1 MDDFGSSNL
10 ADETTEM
17 APETA
22 VNSTSELRK
31 RRSTRIVQAVPLQ
44 VTGVDALGRPF
55 MERTSSLILNC
66 HGCRYQ
72 SKHYVL
78 KNMWVKLEVPHAE
91 ADQPPRTVRGRV
103 AWIQRPRTVRQFFQ
117 VALELESPG
126 NVWGI
131 AFPPE
136 DWFAPTEAEKAQA
149 AAAAHGAPQV
159 NLPLP
164 PLTSAPM
171 PADTSDTEFHV
182 SLTEPE
188 PPAPSSPDN
197 VRVFPS
203 PASTTD
209 ASLQL
214 ARHVTRLLAEAR
226 QQIQAAAR
234 EAAAQAVSVERRS
247 SAEQWEHKVA
257 EARESLSKELSAAI
271 ERIHEES
278 QTQSRAAHEAAAA
291 ALQEDLPRRLAPQL
305 EELTRHLTTQLS
317 EQGRAQRAEHE
328 EQLTGAAETLSEVVQ
343 QAEEATMR
351 LRTGAEQIELQTAAR
366 VEAAQRAIDEA
377 ARQREEALAARLES
391 LTAAGNEAH
400 QHTTETIAA
409 AHAKWQSYLAGEA
422 EAALTRW
429 QSTVDS
435 TFAAAQERAA
445 GGLNERANTLL
456 SAFQQEAERL
466 GGNFRA
472 SAAEISEKSDR
483 QAQGLQ
489 ESLLAQTVRAEAASM
504 RAAETSERLEQL
516 AARLETVQ
524 EHALTR
530 FQSQADDVLSLHR
543 NELHRQ
549 SETLLEEISARIRTA
564 FDESGREAVSRFGQE
579 IESLVAP
586 QVEKATDAMQRL
598 AGGRSLLDAALTM
611 HQERIRASSEESFAE
626 ALVKFRANLGSVED
640 LLRQTAD
647 TVTSQSLSD
656 FELRVESL
664 KQQTVDDLVKSAG
677 WYEKRALTQTQ
688 SAAEKVSEQVG
699 NQLRDRATDI
709 AGEFATE
716 LDQSSRNFVTYAQ
729 TQMAE
734 VVSEAFERARGLFAE
749 AAETTSAAFIDEIQ
763 RHARQDLDGFEAE
776 LQRSTEETRTQMEAA
791 RSELAQKVTR
801 EQEDFLRR
809 FQEGMTSAM
818 ESGVAD
824 AHQRVQAGFEPL
836 LESWKAMTGAQQR
849 EMQTIYSRIGEEAAE
864 HYRERLDNVS
874 NQWML
879 ATVTSLDHQSRESVA
894 RIAANA
900 EERLRDT
907 CTKVFADIGDAL
919 RDRMQQIATRLEPPS
934 PNAPPSEDSKQ
945 GA

>member
-1 MDDFGSSNL
+1 
-10 ADETTEM
+10 
-17 APETA
+17 
-22 VNSTSELRK
+22 
-31 RRSTRIVQAVPLQ
+31 
-44 VTGVDALGRPF
+44 
-55 MERTSSLILNC
+55 
-66 HGCRYQ
+66 
-72 SKHYVL
+72 
-78 KNMWVKLEVPHAE
+78 
-91 ADQPPRTVRGRV
+91 
-103 AWIQRPRTVRQFFQ
+103 
-117 VALELESPG
+117 
-126 NVWGI
+126 
-131 AFPPE
+131 
-136 DWFAPTEAEKAQA
+136 
-149 AAAAHGAPQV
+149 
-159 NLPLP
+159 
-164 PLTSAPM
+164 
-171 PADTSDTEFHV
+171 
-182 SLTEPE
+182 
-188 PPAPSSPDN
+188 
-197 VRVFPS
+197 
-203 PASTTD
+203 
-209 ASLQL
+209 
-214 ARHVTRLLAEAR
+214 
-226 QQIQAAAR
+226 
-234 EAAAQAVSVERRS
+234 
-247 SAEQWEHKVA
+247 
-257 EARESLSKELSAAI
+257 
-271 ERIHEES
+271 
-278 QTQSRAAHEAAAA
+278 
-291 ALQEDLPRRLAPQL
+291 LQEDLPRRLAPQL

-328 EQLTGAAETLSEVVQ
+328 EQLTGAAENLSEVVQ

-734 VVSEAFERARGLFAE
+734 VVSEAFERARALFAE

-776 LQRSTEETRTQMEAA
+776 LQRSSEETRTQMEAA
-791 RSELAQKVTR
+791 RSELAQKVTK

-809 FQEGMTSAM
+809 FQDGMVNAM
-818 ESGVAD
+818 ESGVAE

-900 EERLRDT
+900 EGKLRDT

-934 PNAPPSEDSKQ
+934 PNTPPSEDNKQ
-945 GA
+945 GV